1 MPIFKS
7 YIKDGIPVNNRLKYS
22 DAVNIGNEPII
33 QKDIPM
39 NLRSKVP
46 TSNQASRRV
55 DDLVRIT
62 TLLTQ
67 PPGLKF
73 IANETALFASKD
85 KRSTADR
92 IRTNTSARPSATE
105 TLGNLFKRK
114 IVQLGTNLLGGVGQ
128 TVKTVAST
136 LAQVPVNGT
145 GTHFVKGF
153 NGVSKQ
159 TYLSGM
165 STAPHTLV
173 RQGSKVYTENTAL
186 DAGAGNE
193 TVGGQKINS
202 DKRLEGTET
211 LTGLKAQEGGDLE
224 GNIVGNV
231 KSKLEN
237 VAKQASD
244 KLASSLPGKF
254 LNTAKSV
261 FKDTR
266 INLGDIS
273 KRDND
278 ERKEYDAPF
287 DSTVSDRINMLDPY
301 SGQIE
306 SLDKTRDII
315 KFRFNII
322 TPEDNTYIHFRAFL
336 NTFDDNYNGDWN
348 QFSYNGRAEN
358 FYTYSGFD
366 RNINIGFRIAAQT
379 RYEMK
384 PLYKKMALLA
394 SSTAPTYNN
403 EGVMRGTLVKATVGD
418 YIYEMPGF
426 ISSVNF
432 AWDQSYPWEIAI
444 DAPEG
449 GKDSGMQELPMVMDC
464 SLTFTVIHRFAPQTG
479 LNHYIT
485 NPFIKQYWNV
495 RGEEPV
501 QTVNSITPTGLSS
514 GGDLNSK
521 FSKIK
526 TPKLDLGKSFG
537 AF

>member
-1 MPIFKS
+1 MPILKS

-46 TSNQASRRV
+46 TSNQASKRI

-73 IANETALFASKD
+73 IANETALYASKD

-114 IVQLGTNLLGGVGQ
+114 IVQLGTNLIGGVGQ

-186 DAGAGNE
+186 EATTGQE
-193 TVGGQKINS
+193 TVGGQKINT

-231 KSKLEN
+231 KSQIEN
-237 VAKQASD
+237 ALSD
-244 KLASSLPGKF
+244 VVASSGVSKF

-266 INLGDIS
+266 IGLGDIS
-273 KRDND
+273 KRNSED
-278 ERKEYDAPF
+278 RKEYGAPF
-287 DSTVSDRINMLDPY
+287 DSTVSDGINMLDPY
-301 SGQIE
+301 SGQVE

-322 TPEDNTYIHFRAFL
+322 TPEDNTYLHFRAFL
-336 NTFDDNYNGDWN
+336 TSFDDNFDGNWN

-358 FYTYSGFD
+358 FYTYSGFE

-384 PLYKKMALLA
+384 PLYKKMVLLA

-426 ISSVNF
+426 ISNVNY
-432 AWDQSYPWEIAI
+432 AWDQAYPWEIAI

-449 GKDSGMQELPMVMDC
+449 GKDAGMQELPMVMDC
-464 SLTFTVIHRFAPQTG
+464 SLSFTVIHRFAPQTG

-485 NPFIKQYWNV
+485 NPFIKQYFNV

-501 QTVNSITPTGLSS
+501 QTLDQMAATQAKGL
-514 GGDLNSK
+514 DVD
-521 FSKIK
+521 FPKIK
-526 TPKLDLGKSFG
+526 APKLNLGKAFG
-537 AF
+537 G

>member
-7 YIKDGIPVNNRLKYS
+7 YIKDGVPVNNRIKYS

-39 NLRSKVP
+39 NIRSKVP

-114 IVQLGTNLLGGVGQ
+114 IVQLGTNLIGGVGQ

-186 DAGAGNE
+186 DAGAGSE
-193 TVGGQKINS
+193 TVGGTKINN

-211 LTGLKAQEGGDLE
+211 LTGLKDTEGGDLE

-237 VAKQASD
+237 MAKQASD
-244 KLASSLPGKF
+244 KLASSISGKF

-261 FKDTR
+261 FKDAR

-273 KRDND
+273 KRDSGD
-278 ERKEYDAPF
+278 RKDYDAPF
-287 DSTVSDRINMLDPY
+287 DSTISDRINMLDPY

-366 RNINIGFRIAAQT
+366 RSINIGFRIAAQT

-426 ISSVNF
+426 VSNVNF

-464 SLTFTVIHRFAPQTG
+464 NLTFTVIHRFAPATG

-485 NPFIKQYWNV
+485 NPFIKQYWNI

-501 QTVNSITPTGLSS
+501 TALDTSGLTS
-514 GGDLNSK
+514 GLDLNSK
-521 FSKIK
+521 FGKIK
-526 TPKLDLGKSFG
+526 TPKLNLGKAFG
-537 AF
+537 GL